1 MRIYADTSFLVSLYS
16 PDVHSTRAVAQMA
29 RLRGAL
35 LMTQL
40 GELELCNALELR
52 VFRKEATA
60 TETRRALTQFEEHL
74 RGGVFE
80 LEAVP
85 GTVYERARQITRK
98 HTAILGLRTLDI
110 LHVAAAL
117 LLLADRF
124 WTFDQRQFELAKAE
138 GLRTI

>member
-1 MRIYADTSFLVSLYS
+1 
-16 PDVHSTRAVAQMA
+16 MA

-52 VFRKEATA
+52 VFRKEATT
-60 TETRRALTQFEEHL
+60 TEIRRALTNFEEHI
-74 RGGVFE
+74 RDGFFE

-85 GTVYERARQITRK
+85 ATVYERARRITRK
-98 HTAILGLRTLDI
+98 HTATLGLRTLDI

-117 LLLADRF
+117 LLRAERF
-124 WTFDQRQFELAKAE
+124 WTFDHRQFELAKAE
-138 GLRTI
+138 GMRTI